1 MTARSTAV
9 LRPFIWPLVIIILA
23 FLAYSLHIRREMVDF
38 EVYRQAATRALDA
51 EELYRPSD
59 GHYQYKYF
67 PAFAMVMAPF
77 AVLDDEAA
85 RIVWFAFSV
94 GMLCALVRWSVRGL
108 PERRRSERV
117 LTWLAVLCMAK
128 FYLRELNLGQTN
140 TLLGLLLVGALLA
153 EQVDQRTAAGALVA
167 LGVFVKPYALILVPW
182 LALVA
187 GSAGLLA
194 AGAVLLAGL
203 ALPILRYGWQ
213 GNVDLLVGWY
223 RTVTDTTEPNLLV
236 PENISVATM
245 WAKWLEPGSTATV
258 LALAT
263 ALALVALAVVVMM
276 KRRRVQDPGYLEFGL
291 LMLLVPLLSPQGWD
305 YVLVLAFPAVLCVL
319 DRWPDLSRPWRA
331 FTVTTIAFMSFTIF
345 DLLGRAVYTEL
356 MALSVVSV
364 AVIGLIVCL
373 AHLRW
378 RALA

>member
-1 MTARSTAV
+1 
-9 LRPFIWPLVIIILA
+9 
-23 FLAYSLHIRREMVDF
+23 
-38 EVYRQAATRALDA
+38 
-51 EELYRPSD
+51 
-59 GHYQYKYF
+59 
-67 PAFAMVMAPF
+67 
-77 AVLDDEAA
+77 
-85 RIVWFAFSV
+85 
-94 GMLCALVRWSVRGL
+94 
-108 PERRRSERV
+108 
-117 LTWLAVLCMAK
+117 
-128 FYLRELNLGQTN
+128 
-140 TLLGLLLVGALLA
+140 LLA

>member
-140 TLLGLLLVGALLA
+140 TLLGL
-153 EQVDQRTAAGALVA
+153 
-167 LGVFVKPYALILVPW
+167 
-182 LALVA
+182 
-187 GSAGLLA
+187 
-194 AGAVLLAGL
+194 
-203 ALPILRYGWQ
+203 
-213 GNVDLLVGWY
+213 
-223 RTVTDTTEPNLLV
+223 
-236 PENISVATM
+236 
-245 WAKWLEPGSTATV
+245 
-258 LALAT
+258 
-263 ALALVALAVVVMM
+263 
-276 KRRRVQDPGYLEFGL
+276 
-291 LMLLVPLLSPQGWD
+291 
-305 YVLVLAFPAVLCVL
+305 
-319 DRWPDLSRPWRA
+319 
-331 FTVTTIAFMSFTIF
+331 
-345 DLLGRAVYTEL
+345 
-356 MALSVVSV
+356 
-364 AVIGLIVCL
+364 
-373 AHLRW
+373 
-378 RALA
+378 